1 MIRRIYVAG
10 ASAERERIARYMG
23 ALRDAGWTITEDW
36 CASEASL
43 GKSDADL
50 DDETARRVAERDLYG
65 VRTCEVFWLVAPSA
79 PSFGASFEMGVAVNE
94 RALLADIDGR
104 SLRIIISGP
113 CPSIFARLADERFPS
128 HLDALRAL
136 TEAGRG

>member
-1 MIRRIYVAG
+1 MTRRIYVAG
-10 ASAERERIARYMG
+10 ASTERERIARYMG

-50 DDETARRVAERDLYG
+50 DDETARRVAERDLDG
-65 VRTCEVFWLVAPSA
+65 IERADVFWLVAPSS
-79 PSFGASFEMGVAVNE
+79 PSFGASTELGYAVA
-94 RALLADIDGR
+94 RRGSHDAPT
-104 SLRIIISGP
+104 RIIISGP

-128 HLDALRAL
+128 HVAALQAL
-136 TEAGRG
+136 TGASRG